1 MGSRQGSYF
10 HRPIS
15 EEPTKS
21 LGIKT
26 EYTPKLVNIFN
37 CLAYDWIVKDE
48 RKSNV
53 SQDKRFQKESTNF

>member
-10 HRPIS
+10 HRLIS